1 MQIKVMGI
9 DIGKSTFHA
18 VGVDEKGNIVLRK
31 RFSRKQLLLHTA
43 NMPPCLIGME
53 ACCGAHHLG
62 RALEAQGHQ
71 VRLIAGQF
79 VRPYVQNNK
88 NDFRDAEGI
97 SEAVQRPRIHF
108 VPIKTDEQLDLQA
121 LHRVRDRLISQRTA
135 LINQIRG
142 FLLDRGLAVPKGLPK
157 LLNLLPTILE
167 DAEANLS
174 PRIREVLNDLKQ
186 ECADLNEQIEAVDK
200 KIAATAQESEICR
213 RLLTIPGVGPIIST
227 AVVAAIGNGA
237 TFSKG
242 RSFAAWLGLVPRQ
255 WSTGGK
261 TTLLGI
267 GKRGNPYLRK
277 LFILGARSLLMHM
290 GKSKNKSQ
298 RPYMQWLTQLAA
310 RTHHNVV
317 AVALANKIA
326 RIAWAVLNKGEV
338 YRAALPA

>member
-9 DIGKSTFHA
+9 DIGKSTFH
-18 VGVDEKGNIVLRK
+18 VIGIDEKGSIVLK
-31 RFSRKQLLLHTA
+31 KCFSRKQLLHHTA
-43 NMPPCLIGME
+43 NMPSCLIGME
-53 ACCGAHHLG
+53 ACCGAHHLA
-62 RALEAQGHQ
+62 RALTVQGHQ
-71 VRLIAGQF
+71 VRLIPGQY
-79 VRPYVQNNK
+79 VRPFVQNNK

-97 SEAVQRPRIHF
+97 SEAVQRPRMHF
-108 VPIKTDEQLDLQA
+108 VPLKTDEQLDLQA

-135 LINQIRG
+135 LVNQIRG
-142 FLLDRGLAVPKGLPK
+142 FLLDRGRAVPKGIAK

-186 ECADLNEQIEAVDK
+186 ECSDLSEQIETMNE

-213 RLLTIPGVGPIIST
+213 RLLTVPGIGPIIAT
-227 AVVAAIGNGA
+227 ATVAAIGNGA

-242 RSFAAWLGLVPRQ
+242 RSFAAWLGVVPRQ

-261 TTLLGI
+261 PTLLGI

-277 LFILGARSLLMHM
+277 LFILGAQSLLMHM
-290 GKSKNKSQ
+290 SKSKNKSQ
-298 RPYMQWLTQLAA
+298 RPYLQWITQLAA
-310 RTHHNVV
+310 RAHHNVV

-338 YRAALPA
+338 YRTPLAA

>member
-9 DIGKSTFHA
+9 DIGKSTFH
-18 VGVDEKGNIVLRK
+18 VIGVDEKGTIVLRK

-43 NMPPCLIGME
+43 NMSPCLIGME

-62 RALEAQGHQ
+62 RALAAQGHQ
-71 VRLIAGQF
+71 VRLMAGQY
-79 VRPYVQNNK
+79 VRPFVQNNK

-97 SEAVQRPRIHF
+97 SEAVQRPRMHF
-108 VPIKTDEQLDLQA
+108 VPLKTDEQLDLQA

-142 FLLDRGLAVPKGLPK
+142 FLLDRGLAVPKGLAK

-174 PRIREVLNDLKQ
+174 PRIREVLSDLKQ
-186 ECADLNEQIEAVDK
+186 ECADLNQQIEAMDE

-277 LFILGARSLLMHM
+277 LFILGAQSLLMHM
-290 GKSKNKSQ
+290 SKSKTKSQ

-310 RTHHNVV
+310 RAHHNIV

-338 YRAALPA
+338 YRAPLAA